1 MEEAVYKHHVLEV
14 SSLKSMVNADHA
26 FKARSLIQNLVES
39 VFPQSAILTTSTKL
53 KIQDVFLR

>member
-26 FKARSLIQNLVES
+26 FKARSLMLLVET
-39 VFPQSAILTTSTKL
+39 VFPQNAILTTSTKL
-53 KIQDVFLR
+53 KVLDAF